1 MSESRLLIA
10 VEVFELL
17 RTLHPREQTALLK
30 RFREIAAFPS
40 RYADYA
46 ERDSAGRRIDVHIC
60 GRMAI
65 KYWDDFADRQVKV
78 LDVHPAD

>member
-10 VEVFELL
+10 VEVFEFL
-17 RTLHPREQTALLK
+17 RTLQPREQSALLK
-30 RFREIAAFPS
+30 RFREIAASPFRFS
-40 RYADYA
+40 DYA

-65 KYWDDFADRQVKV
+65 KYWDDFADRHVKV

>member
-10 VEVFELL
+10 VVVFEFL
-17 RTLHPREQTALLK
+17 RTLAPREQAALLK
-30 RFREIAAFPS
+30 RFREIAVFPS
-40 RYADYA
+40 RFADYA
-46 ERDSAGRRIDVHIC
+46 ERDSASRRIDVHIC

-65 KYWDDFADRQVKV
+65 KYWDDFADRHVKV

>member
-46 ERDSAGRRIDVHIC
+46 
-60 GRMAI
+60 
-65 KYWDDFADRQVKV
+65 
-78 LDVHPAD
+78 